1 MEKVA
6 FVLPL
11 NRFEENDKLATRAA
25 LRHAL
30 GVNDA
35 GIDAM
40 IRDAN
45 AHGQF
50 LINFRCDPSQFTKFL
65 IMRHE
70 LGGKN
75 WFADLKARV
84 VDKDAPMKNRRI
96 VDFTMHGRDST
107 EPFRIRDDFPQS
119 FVDDANAR
127 RKARSF
133 GARYSMGAGYGGSP
147 FPPGDIYAH
156 VAKGIWPP
164 NLKGSLDGPPLGD
177 RNYTLSVEAMA
188 ADMVIA
194 LYDGTVLR
202 SKHDMNASVE
212 EGGLLL
218 VKFKEPPAKSDREIG
233 VAAHALV
240 DALMADVKAENVK
253 LRDMLRRVTNKLD
266 HFVKNFGRRLPH
278 LSETARDLIRNA
290 RSLLEG

>member
-1 MEKVA
+1 VEKIA

-50 LINFRCDPSQFTKFL
+50 LINFRCDSSQFTKFL

-84 VDKDAPMKNRRI
+84 LDNEAPMKNKRI
-96 VDFTMHGRDST
+96 VDFTMSVKPDST
-107 EPFRIRDDFPQS
+107 YPFRIRDDFPQH
-119 FVDDANAR
+119 FVDQTNER
-127 RKARSF
+127 RKERSF

-147 FPPGDIYAH
+147 VWGGDIYER
-156 VAKGIWPP
+156 VAKGIWP
-164 NLKGSLDGPPLGD
+164 GSGTPHVKED
-177 RNYTLSVEAMA
+177 RDYTLTVEAMD
-188 ADMVIA
+188 ADLVIA
-194 LYDGTVLR
+194 LHDGAVLR
-202 SKHDMNASVE
+202 SKHDMNVRVE
-212 EGGLLL
+212 EGGILL
-218 VKFKEPPAKSDREIG
+218 VKFKEPPAKTDREIG

-240 DALMADVKAENVK
+240 DALMADVKAENEK
-253 LRDMLRRVTNKLD
+253 LRHMMRRMANTLEQAA
-266 HFVKNFGRRLPH
+266 RH
-278 LSETARDLIRNA
+278 LLKSRPTLANHALNLV
-290 RSLLEG
+290 RSAKGMFS